1 MIAPGAFFRRFSG
14 VALLGALCVC
24 ASPGPAW
31 GAKGAMPARGNGQIA
46 FADAPGSSR
55 SPEAWAHA
63 HLFTVDSDG
72 KNRKQLTRGPGG
84 YLWPVWSPDGDKI
97 ACMRLINN
105 APEIWILGKDGTA
118 QRKITVGFLPA
129 WSPDGRKLAFF
140 RQSGNVR
147 QIFVVDLASGT
158 ERQLTKQGSNA
169 AAVWSPE
176 GDRIAFWSGD
186 EKGFG
191 QLWVMNGDGTQKKQL
206 TFAEKNGYTPKGSS
220 ANAPAWLYSERIAY
234 WAGVEHAYGQ
244 IWVMD
249 QDGRNKTQLTRAPA
263 PASSD
268 NPVWSPDGTKLLF
281 DTNRRGSAE
290 IWVIGADGSDERVL
304 IRDVR
309 VVPARA
315 SWQPVPKK

>member
-1 MIAPGAFFRRFSG
+1 MLVRVLSLLIGAILGLSNSG
-14 VALLGALCVC
+14 MV
-24 ASPGPAW
+24 W
-31 GAKGAMPARGNGQIA
+31 GAKDGIQAPGNGLIA
-46 FADAPGSSR
+46 FADAPGSKLG
-55 SPEAWAHA
+55 PEPWPDAHI
-63 HLFTVDSDG
+63 FTVNPDG
-72 KNRKQLTRGPGG
+72 KNRKQLTTAPGG

-129 WSPDGRKLAFF
+129 WSPDGKKLAFF
-140 RQSGNVR
+140 RQLENVR
-147 QIFVVDLASGT
+147 QVFVVDLASGT

-176 GDRIAFWSGD
+176 GNKIAFWSGD

-191 QLWVMNGDGTQKKQL
+191 QLWVMNSDGTQKKQL
-206 TFAEKNGYTPKGSS
+206 TFPEKNDYTPKGSS
-220 ANAPAWLYSERIAY
+220 ANAPAWLYSKRIAY
-234 WAGVEHAYGQ
+234 WAGIEHAYGQ

-249 QDGRNKTQLTRAPA
+249 RDGRNKTQLTRVPA

-281 DTNRRGSAE
+281 DTNRRGTAE
-290 IWVIGADGSDERVL
+290 IWVIDADGSNERVL
-304 IRDVR
+304 ISDVR
-309 VVPARA
+309 VMPARA
-315 SWQPVPKK
+315 SWQPVRSSK